1 MPLIHLAI
9 IPKICY
15 IVGEES
21 TCEQVYSLRVGADV
35 PKDTPILYVGQ
46 DKILLFLKVSK
57 NVYKQN
63 SEGHQQC

>member
-1 MPLIHLAI
+1 MPLIYLAI
-9 IPKICY
+9 IPEICY
-15 IVGEES
+15 IIGEES

-35 PKDTPILYVGQ
+35 PKNTPILYVGQ

>member
-1 MPLIHLAI
+1 MPLIYLAI
-9 IPKICY
+9 IPEICY
-15 IVGEES
+15 IVREES
-21 TCEQVYSLRVGADV
+21 IHEQVYSLRVGADV
-35 PKDTPILYVGQ
+35 PKDAPILYVGQ

>member
-1 MPLIHLAI
+1 MPLIYLAI
-9 IPKICY
+9 IPEICY

-21 TCEQVYSLRVGADV
+21 IHEQVYSLRVGADV
-35 PKDTPILYVGQ
+35 PKDAPILYVGQ
-46 DKILLFLKVSK
+46 DKILLFPKVSK